1 MLQQHRKIEDGI
13 VFQDFLGV
21 EQCAMLRPLGL
32 PTMEMVF
39 AAPASI
45 LPRQC
50 LTLVG
55 PTFGTNFHLAYQHE
69 RSCRKNINAI
79 MFTCFQCIQNGN

>member
-1 MLQQHRKIEDGI
+1 MDACHRCHVISMLQQHRKMQTVEDGI
-13 VFQDFLGV
+13 VFQDFLGI
-21 EQCAMLRPLGL
+21 EQCAMLWPLGL

-45 LPRQC
+45 LLRQC

-55 PTFGTNFHLAYQHE
+55 PTFGTNFRLAYQHE
-69 RSCRKNINAI
+69 RSC
-79 MFTCFQCIQNGN
+79 